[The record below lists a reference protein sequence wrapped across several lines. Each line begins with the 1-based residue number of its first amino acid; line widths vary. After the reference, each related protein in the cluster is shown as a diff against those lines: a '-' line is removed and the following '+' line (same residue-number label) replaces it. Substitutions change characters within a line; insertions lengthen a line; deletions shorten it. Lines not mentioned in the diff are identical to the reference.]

1 MQRRRTRITRSAAA
15 RPGNVHSCSHFKQ
28 AQPIQ
33 GHRSLACVAVPDRS
47 PLRLALRR
55 PAPAGP
61 GRAHVKWGRAGTR
74 PCIARP
80 TSRPRRGD
88 PFESTAHSHRDP
100 VHFYFRRNRDPVQRW
115 WHRPCQSRTRFT
127 PTSETRLHA
136 TGRSFARSKRFKS
149 AAGAQQKRGQAVQ
162 PSASAATAPRT
173 ATGNGHAMMQ
183 HPRKAGAATT
193 EHSAPDRDDPPFDP
207 AVPVSFHRGEDPRD

>member
-1 MQRRRTRITRSAAA
+1 M
-15 RPGNVHSCSHFKQ
+15 HSCSHFKQ

-33 GHRSLACVAVPDRS
+33 GHRSLACVAIPDRS
-47 PLRLALRR
+47 AVRLRRERPNPASRLASPCTCRAR
-55 PAPAGP
+55 PGAREG
-61 GRAHVKWGRAGTR
+61 GLAGTH